1 MEAYQLVNAHLDRV
15 SVWLLAGM
23 MAAAERRCNKTQER
37 QYLDM
42 RLHEPLRLPAEI

>member
-23 MAAAERRCNKTQER
+23 MAAVERRRHKSQEL
-37 QYLDM
+37 QHLDT
-42 RLHEPLRLPAEI
+42 RLHEPPRLPAEI